1 MAIYEQVATTLK
13 GLEEVLADEI
23 FELGGQDIEVL
34 KRAVRYNGS
43 DEILYKANLKL
54 RTALRVLVPIY
65 SFIAENEQDLYREIH
80 EYPWENLMDNR
91 NTFAI
96 DAIVSGT
103 TFTHSQ
109 YVALKTKDAIVDR
122 FRNKTGERP
131 SIDTKNPDLKI
142 NIHVNRQE
150 ISVSLDSTGISL
162 DRRGYR
168 TNANEAPINEALAA
182 GIILLSGWDKKAPFL
197 DPMAGSGTFS
207 IEAAYIAANIPPG
220 INRSFAFERW
230 PDFNERL
237 FDRVYDELKNQ
248 IVDPECKFFCSD
260 ITTES
265 LGIIANNASN
275 AGVEEYIQVKEED
288 FFESSPS
295 TENGF
300 IFLNPPYGE
309 RLSLDNIKDFYE
321 RIGDTLKQQYAGFEA
336 WIISSDHV
344 ALKVLGL
351 RADQKI
357 DLMNGGLD
365 ARLQQ
370 YKMFEGRMEE

>member
-275 AGVEEYIQVKEED
+275 AGVEEYIQVKEAD

-321 RIGDTLKQQYAGFEA
+321 KIGDTLKQRYAGFEA

>member
-275 AGVEEYIQVKEED
+275 AGVEEYIQVKEAD

-321 RIGDTLKQQYAGFEA
+321 RIGDTLKQRYAGFEA

-351 RADQKI
+351 RADKKI

-370 YKMFEGRMEE
+370 YKMFEGRMKE

>member
-248 IVDPECKFFCSD
+248 IVDPECRFFCSD

-275 AGVEEYIQVKEED
+275 AGVEEYIQVKEAD

-321 RIGDTLKQQYAGFEA
+321 KIGDTLKQRYAGFEA

>member
-34 KRAVRYNGS
+34 KRAVRFNGS

-65 SFIAENEQDLYREIH
+65 SFIAENEHDLYREIH

-275 AGVEEYIQVKEED
+275 AGVEEYIQVKEAD

-351 RADQKI
+351 RADKKI

>member
-237 FDRVYDELKNQ
+237 FDRVYDELKNK

-275 AGVEEYIQVKEED
+275 AGVEEYIQVKEAD

-321 RIGDTLKQQYAGFEA
+321 RIGDTLKQRYAGFEA

>member
-275 AGVEEYIQVKEED
+275 AGLEEYIQVKEAD

-321 RIGDTLKQQYAGFEA
+321 KIGDTLKQRYAGFEA